1 MPCLLVAILK
11 MKQILTILT
20 TLVFLVACTTQNSTE
35 DKTSPVLVPQ
45 EKDGDNS
52 EQFLDL
58 FEEIKPESLHIYTL
72 DGLKNGDKFKGK
84 VIDQRFYKLLTF
96 DDRFKFSLVDTTLHI
111 YSCFRF
117 KLSDTKT
124 GLILR
129 RPSQYN
135 EESAID
141 LLIWDNSLKK
151 VVGMND
157 LADSFGDE
165 GWHFVQDAWLQ
176 DLNNDTKIDIVTR
189 YRDIDYDLDDST
201 KVTQKDSLFAWL
213 NMDIKFKKTAFKF
226 DTTKYKLHNWN
237 P

>member
-1 MPCLLVAILK
+1 VAILK
-11 MKQILTILT
+11 MKQILTLLT
-20 TLVFLVACTTQNSTE
+20 ILVFLVACTTQNSTE
-35 DKTSPVLVPQ
+35 DRPSPALVSQ
-45 EKDGDNS
+45 EKEGDNY
-52 EQFLDL
+52 EQFLNL
-58 FEEIKPESLHIYTL
+58 FEKIEPENLHIYTP
-72 DGLKNGDKFKGK
+72 DDLKNGDKFKGK
-84 VIDQRFYKLLTF
+84 VIGQSFYKLLTY
-96 DDRFKFSLVDTTLHI
+96 DDKFKFLFVDTTLHV
-111 YSCFRF
+111 YGCFRF

-129 RPSQYN
+129 RPSEYY

-151 VVGMND
+151 VVGIND

-165 GWHFVQDAWLQ
+165 GWHFVQDAWLK

-189 YRDIDYDLDDST
+189 YRDIDYDLDDSS

-213 NMDIKFKKTAFKF
+213 NMDTRFKKTVFKF